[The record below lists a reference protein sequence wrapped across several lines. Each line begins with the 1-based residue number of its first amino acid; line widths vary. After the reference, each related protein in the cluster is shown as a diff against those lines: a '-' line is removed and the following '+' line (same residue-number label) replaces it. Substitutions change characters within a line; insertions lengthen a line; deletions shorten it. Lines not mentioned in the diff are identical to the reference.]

1 MTAVFETM
9 RIMEGALPFATRHL
23 ARLERSLSALGI
35 PVPGG
40 LAEAMTPGSGKR
52 EAVLR
57 VEVSP
62 VGLSV
67 ATRDLPS
74 SAPFGVVS
82 VRGYLPYPHKT
93 LDREQFVAAGAAAW
107 ARGAGD
113 ALLVT
118 ADGIV
123 AEGTVWSLF
132 WWEDGGLATP
142 SADLGI
148 LPGVARARIVE
159 LRPTVERR
167 VGVAQLAG
175 RALFAANAV
184 RGVVPI
190 TRIDGG
196 EVPVDPRTAAL
207 AEEFWP

>member
-1 MTAVFETM
+1 VTAVFETM
-9 RIMEGALPFATRHL
+9 RVRGGTVPFRHL
-23 ARLERSLSALGI
+23 HAARLERSLAALHL

-40 LAEAMTPGSGKR
+40 LTEAMNPGSGKR

-57 VEVSP
+57 VEVGP

-74 SAPFGVVS
+74 SAPFSVIS

-93 LDREQFVAAGAAAW
+93 LDRDQFVAAGAAAW

-132 WWEDGGLATP
+132 WWEEGGLATP

-148 LPGVARARIVE
+148 LPGVASARIRE

-167 VGVAQLAG
+167 IGVAQLAG

-190 TRIDGG
+190 TRIDGAD
-196 EVPVDPRTAAL
+196 VPADPRTAAL
-207 AEEFWP
+207 AEDFWP